1 MPHRQCSRQEPKKGD
16 LVKDTQKKEF
26 VLPDVSHIGVV
37 TKNLDKTMGELE
49 DLYGLKPFLVM
60 EPGYVNTS
68 IRGKPADF
76 KLKSA
81 FYQSGQV
88 IFEVISVLEGDTIY
102 GEWLREKGE
111 GLHHLGYD
119 IENMEEWIDY
129 YKGKGI
135 GVLQSG
141 ERQGVKWAYLDT
153 TTYTGMIVELI
164 ERTEEGKLIT

>member
-1 MPHRQCSRQEPKKGD
+1 MMDRGKG
-16 LVKDTQKKEF
+16 KF

-37 TKNLDKTMGELE
+37 TKNLDKTMGQLE

-60 EPGYVNTS
+60 EPGYVNTYL
-68 IRGKPADF
+68 RGKPADF

-81 FYQSGQV
+81 FYHSGQV

-102 GEWLREKGE
+102 GEWLMERGE

-119 IENMEEWIDY
+119 IEDIEEWIDY

-135 GVLQSG
+135 GVLQRG
-141 ERQGVKWAYLDT
+141 ERPGVKWAYLDT
-153 TTYTGMIVELI
+153 SAYTGMIMELI
-164 ERTEEGKLIT
+164 ERTEEGKLIK

>member
-1 MPHRQCSRQEPKKGD
+1 MMDRGKG
-16 LVKDTQKKEF
+16 KF

-37 TKNLDKTMGELE
+37 TKNLDKTMGQLE

-60 EPGYVNTS
+60 EPGYVNTYL
-68 IRGKPADF
+68 RGKPVDF

-81 FYQSGQV
+81 FYHSGQV

-102 GEWLREKGE
+102 GEWLMERGE

-119 IENMEEWIDY
+119 IEDIEEWIDH

-135 GVLQSG
+135 GVLQRG
-141 ERQGVKWAYLDT
+141 ERPGVKWVYLDT
-153 TTYTGMIVELI
+153 SAYTGMIMELV
-164 ERTEEGKLIT
+164 ERTEEGKLIK

>member
-1 MPHRQCSRQEPKKGD
+1 M
-16 LVKDTQKKEF
+16 KDAEKRKF

-37 TKNLDKTMGELE
+37 TNDLDKTMGELE

-60 EPGYVNTS
+60 EPGYVNTY
-68 IRGKPADF
+68 IRGKSADF

-119 IENMEEWIDY
+119 IEGMEEWIAY
-129 YKGKGI
+129 YKERGI

-141 ERQGVKWAYLDT
+141 ERPGVKWAYLDT
-153 TTYTGMIVELI
+153 VAYTGMIVELI
-164 ERTEEGKLIT
+164 ERTEEGKLIE

>member
-1 MPHRQCSRQEPKKGD
+1 M
-16 LVKDTQKKEF
+16 KDTQKKKF

-37 TKNLDKTMGELE
+37 TKNLDKTMRELE

-60 EPGYVNTS
+60 EPGYVNTY
-68 IRGKPADF
+68 IRGKSADF

-102 GEWLREKGE
+102 GDWLREKGE

-119 IENMEEWIDY
+119 IEDMEKWIDY
-129 YKGKGI
+129 YKERGI

-141 ERQGVKWAYLDT
+141 ERPGVKWAYLDT
-153 TTYTGMIVELI
+153 LTYTGVIVELI
-164 ERTEEGKLIT
+164 ERTEEGKLIE

>member
-1 MPHRQCSRQEPKKGD
+1 M
-16 LVKDTQKKEF
+16 KDTQKKKF

-37 TKNLDKTMGELE
+37 TNNLDKTMRELE

-88 IFEVISVLEGDTIY
+88 IFEVISVLEGETIY

-119 IENMEEWIDY
+119 IEDMEEWIDY
-129 YKGKGI
+129 YKERGI

-141 ERQGVKWAYLDT
+141 ERPGVKWAYLDT
-153 TTYTGMIVELI
+153 LPYTGMIVELI
-164 ERTEEGKLIT
+164 ERTEEGRLIE

>member
-1 MPHRQCSRQEPKKGD
+1 M
-16 LVKDTQKKEF
+16 KDAEKRKF

-37 TKNLDKTMGELE
+37 TEDLDKTMRELE

-60 EPGYVNTS
+60 EPGYVNTC
-68 IRGKPADF
+68 IRGKAADF

-88 IFEVISVLEGDTIY
+88 IFEVISVLEGETIY
-102 GEWLREKGE
+102 GQWLREKGE

-119 IENMEEWIDY
+119 IENMEEWIAY
-129 YKGKGI
+129 YKEKGI

-141 ERQGVKWAYLDT
+141 ERPGVKWAYLDT
-153 TTYTGMIVELI
+153 ASYTGMIVELI
-164 ERTEEGKLIT
+164 ERTEQGKLIE